1 MHGKENRVCIPS
13 ELIPVPV
20 LSMSGDD
27 SRVLLAFSEPSLLV
41 FVVLVLIIVVKPSEN

>member
-20 LSMSGDD
+20 CQLSGDD
-27 SRVLLAFSEPSLLV
+27 LGVLLAFSEPSLLV
-41 FVVLVLIIVVKPSEN
+41 FVILVLIIVVKPSEN